1 MQRREFLKSAPL
13 AVLTPQLA
21 SLMPQL
27 RSAVRLKI
35 TDIRIVNLK
44 VVRETGKMEAAWD
57 PGTVTTHRIGGGS
70 VIEIQT
76 DQGLSGIGPGMDPG
90 WLERAKS
97 QLMGKDPFDI
107 EQLAGPLRYYL
118 GGSPRTV
125 SALEIGLWDL
135 MGKATGQPL
144 YKLWGAD
151 KDRVPAYASMIQLS
165 TPEERARMA
174 VELKSQGWQAIKLRA
189 HYPTLKEDVQ
199 LVETVRKA
207 VGDDMTIM
215 VDANQ
220 AQSFGSWQ
228 PGVMWD
234 FRRALDTAREYQRL
248 NVFWLE
254 EPRLRYSFDE
264 LARLGSSVDI
274 PIAGGE
280 NNRGVHEYRWILEQ
294 KVYSI
299 VQPDIM
305 VADGVTGF
313 REIGP
318 LAQAHHKRLIP
329 HHGGGNLGTI
339 AQLHA
344 IASWP
349 NSPWIEIL
357 HDPPVAAYTN
367 GFAIME
373 SPPLVDKEGY
383 LNLPQSPG
391 LGVEINKD
399 LIAA

>member
-1 MQRREFLKSAPL
+1 MQRRDFLKSAPL
-13 AVLTPQLA
+13 AMLMPQLS

-27 RSAVRLKI
+27 HSAVRFKI

-44 VVRETGKMEAAWD
+44 VVRETGKIEAAWN
-57 PGTVTTHRIGGGS
+57 PGTVITERIGGGS
-70 VIEIQT
+70 VTEIHS
-76 DQGLSGIGPGMDPG
+76 DQGLSGIGPGMDPAS
-90 WLERAKS
+90 LDAAKS
-97 QLMGKDPFDI
+97 QLIGKDPFDI
-107 EQLAGPLRYYL
+107 ERLAGPLRYYV
-118 GGSPRTV
+118 GGSPRAV
-125 SALEIGLWDL
+125 SALEIALWDL
-135 MGKATGQPL
+135 IGKASGQPL
-144 YKLWGAD
+144 YKIWGAA

-165 TPEERARMA
+165 TPEERVRMA
-174 VELKSQGWQAIKLRA
+174 VELKSQGWKAIKLRA
-189 HYPTLKEDVQ
+189 HYATLKEDVQ
-199 LVETVRKA
+199 LVEAVRKA
-207 VGDDMTIM
+207 VGEDMEIM

-220 AQSFGSWQ
+220 AQSSGTWQ

-234 FRRALDTAREYQRL
+234 FRRALETARELERL
-248 NVFWLE
+248 HCAWLE

-264 LARLGSSVDI
+264 LAELSRLVSI

-294 KVYSI
+294 NVYSI

-313 REIGP
+313 REIAA
-318 LAQAHHKRLIP
+318 LTQAHHKRLIP

-357 HDPPVAAYTN
+357 HDPPIAAYTN
-367 GFAIME
+367 GFSMME
-373 SPPLVDKEGY
+373 NPPLVDKEGY
-383 LNLPQSPG
+383 LNLPQGPG
-391 LGVEINKD
+391 LGVEINKE
-399 LIAA
+399 LIVA

>member
-1 MQRREFLKSAPL
+1 MQRRDFLKSAPL
-13 AVLTPQLA
+13 AAMMPHLP

-27 RSAVRLKI
+27 RSAVRPKI
-35 TDIRIVNLK
+35 VGIRMVKLK
-44 VVRETGKMEAAWD
+44 VVRETGKMEAAWN

-76 DQGLSGIGPGMDPG
+76 DQGLTGIGPGMDAS
-90 WLERAKS
+90 WLEAAKS
-97 QLMGKDPFDI
+97 QLIGKDPFDV
-107 EQLAGPLRYYL
+107 EQMAGPLRYYL

-125 SALEIGLWDL
+125 SALEIALWDL
-135 MGKATGQPL
+135 IGKATGQPL

-165 TPEERARMA
+165 TPEERVRMA
-174 VELKSQGWQAIKLRA
+174 LMLQSQGWQAIKLRA
-189 HYPTLKEDVQ
+189 HYQTLKEDVQ

-220 AQSFGSWQ
+220 AQSFGAWQ

-234 FRRALDTAREYQRL
+234 FLRALDTARELERL
-248 NVFWLE
+248 NCLWLE

-264 LARLGSSVDI
+264 LAELSSLVGI

-299 VQPDIM
+299 VQPDVM

-313 REIGP
+313 RQIGA

-357 HDPPVAAYTN
+357 HDPPVAPYTN
-367 GFAIME
+367 GFAIMQN
-373 SPPLVDKEGY
+373 PPLVDKEGY
-383 LNLPQSPG
+383 LNLPQGPG
-391 LGVEINKD
+391 LGVEIDKD

>member
-1 MQRREFLKSAPL
+1 MQRRDFLKSAPL
-13 AVLTPQLA
+13 AA
-21 SLMPQL
+21 LMPQL
-27 RSAVRLKI
+27 RAAVRLKI

-44 VVRETGKMEAAWD
+44 VVRETGKIEAAWN
-57 PGTVTTHRIGGGS
+57 PGTVTTQRIGGGS

-76 DQGLSGIGPGMDPG
+76 DQGLSGIGPGMDPA
-90 WLERAKS
+90 WLEAGKA
-97 QLMGKDPFDI
+97 QLIGRDPFSV
-107 EQLAGPLRYYL
+107 EQLAGPLRYFL

-125 SALEIGLWDL
+125 SALEIALWDL
-135 MGKATGQPL
+135 IGKVTGQPL
-144 YKLWGAD
+144 YKIWGAA

-165 TPEERARMA
+165 TPEERVRMA
-174 VELKSQGWQAIKLRA
+174 VQLKSQGWKAIKLRA

-199 LVETVRKA
+199 LVEAVRKA
-207 VGDDMTIM
+207 VGDDMQIM

-220 AQSFGSWQ
+220 AQSSGTWQ

-234 FRRALDTAREYQRL
+234 FRRALETARELERL
-248 NVFWLE
+248 NCLWLE
-254 EPRLRYSFDE
+254 EPRLRYGFDE
-264 LARLGSSVDI
+264 LAELGRLVGI

-294 KVYSI
+294 NVYSI

-313 REIGP
+313 REIAA
-318 LAQAHHKRLIP
+318 LTQAHNKRLIP

-367 GFAIME
+367 GFSVMAN
-373 SPPLVDKEGY
+373 PPLVDKEGY
-383 LNLPQSPG
+383 LNLPQGPG